1 MTDPL
6 NVLVPIKGLRDGK
19 SRLNEVLTMEQRI
32 SLNRYLA
39 QRTLNIVTAAFPD
52 AGVTIVSPDSSL
64 NHLVSSYRALLVS
77 QDSTGLNA
85 GLTEAAA
92 ALSPARTVI
101 VAADLPNLEVED
113 LHQLVLVAEIG
124 IAPDESGHGTNALS
138 LPGPQTIGFR
148 FGHSSCANHTLE
160 ANKMGYGVEFIR
172 RSGLAFD
179 IDTKDDLSR
188 LKGWQ

>member
-39 QRTLNIVTAAFPD
+39 QRTLNIVTAAFRD

-64 NHLVSSYRALLVS
+64 NHLVSSYRALLVR

-92 ALSPARTVI
+92 APEAAVCARLERI
-101 VAADLPNLEVED
+101 VL
-113 LHQLVLVAEIG
+113 
-124 IAPDESGHGTNALS
+124 
-138 LPGPQTIGFR
+138 
-148 FGHSSCANHTLE
+148 
-160 ANKMGYGVEFIR
+160 KMRASVGRG
-172 RSGLAFD
+172 
-179 IDTKDDLSR
+179 
-188 LKGWQ
+188 